1 MPELRA
7 LLKKN
12 DLVLRARSLFVRRP
26 RSEGIIRFNAPF
38 HCFRTSRSFLWPLKW
53 SSRLLFVIMTSCSM
67 SVTCPSIYCKIITYS
82 KQWKG
87 PSIINYD
94 VIPCICNYSSTP
106 SAAYRCRTNFWLY
119 RDICALRD
127 NAVKKSVNDAD
138 HCIEVYSWCWTV
150 IEQYYCTITKN
161 KEELIYSVDKCR
173 KVFLC
178 FLIVAWQY

>member
-12 DLVLRARSLFVRRP
+12 DLALRARSLFLRRP

-38 HCFRTSRSFLWPLKW
+38 NCFRTSRSLLWPLKW
-53 SSRLLFVIMTSCSM
+53 LVVNRNNDLLFHVSDL
-67 SVTCPSIYCKIITYS
+67 PFHLLKIITCS

-87 PSIINYD
+87 ALMRLRHSNFSDLVMLFTMMLFFVYIT
-94 VIPCICNYSSTP
+94 TP
-106 SAAYRCRTNFWLY
+106 LLLSAAYRCRTNFWLY

-138 HCIEVYSWCWTV
+138 HCMEVYSWCWTV
-150 IEQYYCTITKN
+150 IEQYYCTITK
-161 KEELIYSVDKCR
+161 KQR
-173 KVFLC
+173 KTYLQC
-178 FLIVAWQY
+178 G